1 MKLFGR
7 DVENSRCDS
16 RACSLEWLH
25 PAGVP
30 VIPVVMLASV
40 VSVALTVMGCTS
52 ATNAGLPVDS
62 QSLAAG
68 NVRASTEGPQD
79 QDRLARLWRQRSR
92 ESVKADYPL
101 GPGDM
106 LEISVPDIDE
116 LKRCDFRV
124 GGNGTVVLP
133 TIGEIQ
139 IGGLTE
145 QEVQTEIRLR
155 LDKYLVNPQFN
166 LVVTRYRSRQ
176 VAVAGAVTKPGLYE
190 LKSTNDTIL
199 DVLDQAG
206 GPGKGAAQNVLLM
219 PAGGAPPLDGPKSGA
234 LSQPVP
240 DLEETLSRGDVGSLM
255 RENDPIVINL
265 RALDR
270 GDSRAY
276 LSMPARPGDVIFVP
290 EAGEVMV
297 QGWVSKPGNYK
308 ITPGLTVQ
316 GAVAAAGGPMFAAN
330 TGSARLI
337 RDTKGGEKLTTVIN
351 VEDANMP
358 VQEGDVIDVP
368 YSTAK
373 VVPYGVAT
381 FIQHVGVGFPA
392 F

>member
-1 MKLFGR
+1 
-7 DVENSRCDS
+7 
-16 RACSLEWLH
+16 
-25 PAGVP
+25 
-30 VIPVVMLASV
+30 
-40 VSVALTVMGCTS
+40 
-52 ATNAGLPVDS
+52 
-62 QSLAAG
+62 
-68 NVRASTEGPQD
+68 
-79 QDRLARLWRQRSR
+79 
-92 ESVKADYPL
+92 
-101 GPGDM
+101 M
-106 LEISVPDIDE
+106 LEISVPNIEE
-116 LKRCDFRV
+116 LKRCDFQV
-124 GGNGTVVLP
+124 SGNGTALLP

-145 QEVQTEIRLR
+145 QEVQS

-166 LVVTRYRSRQ
+166 LVVRRYRSRQ

-190 LKSTNDTIL
+190 LKTTNDTIL

-206 GPGKGAAQNVLLM
+206 GPGKDAAENVLLM
-219 PAGGAPPLDGPKSGA
+219 PASSAPPLDGPKGGA
-234 LSQPVP
+234 PSQPVP
-240 DLEETLSRGDVGSLM
+240 DLEQTLSLGEVGSLM

-297 QGWVSKPGNYK
+297 QGWVSKPGDYK

-316 GAVAAAGGPMFAAN
+316 GAVAAAGGPMFAAD

-337 RDTKGGEKLTTVIN
+337 RNTKNGEKVTTVVN

-358 VQEGDVIDVP
+358 VREGDVIDVP

-381 FIQHVGVGFPA
+381 LIEHVGVGFPA

>member
-1 MKLFGR
+1 MTTVR
-7 DVENSRCDS
+7 IVASAVS
-16 RACSLEWLH
+16 
-25 PAGVP
+25 
-30 VIPVVMLASV
+30 ITLAL
-40 VSVALTVMGCTS
+40 AGCTTTTGS
-52 ATNAGLPVDS
+52 GTPIDS
-62 QSLAAG
+62 PNLAAG
-68 NVRASTEGPQD
+68 SVRVSSESSQD
-79 QDRLARLWRQRSR
+79 QDRLAHLWQQRR
-92 ESVKADYPL
+92 NESLKSDYPL
-101 GPGDM
+101 GPGDV
-106 LEISVPDIDE
+106 LEVSVSDIDE

-124 GGNGTVVLP
+124 GGNGNAVLP
-133 TIGEIQ
+133 TIGKIQ
-139 IGGLTE
+139 IEGLTE
-145 QEVQTEIRLR
+145 QEVQTEIRQR
-155 LDKYLVNPQFN
+155 LDKYLVKPQFN
-166 LVVTRYRSRQ
+166 LVVKRYRSRQ

-190 LKSTNDTIL
+190 LKTTNDTIL

-206 GPGKGAAQNVLLM
+206 GPGKDAAQHVLLI
-219 PAGGAPPLDGPKSGA
+219 PAGSVSPPHGPRTGAS
-234 LSQPVP
+234 SQPVP
-240 DLEETLSRGDVGSLM
+240 DLEEALNGDDLGSLL
-255 RENDPIVINL
+255 RDNDPIIINL

-297 QGWVSKPGNYK
+297 QGWVNKPGDYK

-316 GAVAAAGGPMFAAN
+316 GAVAAAGGPLFAADTDN
-330 TGSARLI
+330 ARLI
-337 RDTKGGEKLTTVIN
+337 RNTKSGEKLTTVVN

-381 FIQHVGVGFPA
+381 LIEHVGVGLAA